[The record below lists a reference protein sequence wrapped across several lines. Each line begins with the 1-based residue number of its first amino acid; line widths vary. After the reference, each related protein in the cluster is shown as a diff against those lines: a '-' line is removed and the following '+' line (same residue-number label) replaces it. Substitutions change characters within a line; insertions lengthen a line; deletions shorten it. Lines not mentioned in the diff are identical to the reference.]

1 MAHGNMGNMAYGD
14 SYFSRTTNIAA
25 CLKIEMVG
33 TRKDYR
39 PAGTFLDQSF
49 LLNLDF
55 GIGLLTGYS
64 VRKALLLRSRS

>member
-1 MAHGNMGNMAYGD
+1 MGNKAYVD

-49 LLNLDF
+49 LLNIDF

-64 VRKALLLRSRS
+64 VGNAPPTRSRS